1 MMKKSIVL
9 WFDDVG
15 NITESIGA
23 LIARQHVEGKNIR
36 HLFPCVDSIFEQIIC
51 RHFDDPPLV
60 FERVSTTFKPLPG
73 FYDFIFSKKEKSPV
87 GLLNSLTINDLTEEY
102 RAFQKILQRKNEA
115 LVQRTHG
122 GPGRP

>member
-1 MMKKSIVL
+1 MGESIEL

-15 NITESIGA
+15 NITESVGS
-23 LIARQHVEGKNIR
+23 LIAPQHVDGKNIR

-51 RHFDDPPLV
+51 RRFDDPPLV

-73 FYDFIFSKKEKSPV
+73 FYDFIFSKKEKSSDFWC
-87 GLLNSLTINDLTEEY
+87 NSLIINDLTEKY

-115 LVQRTHG
+115 LLQRTHG
-122 GPGRP
+122 GPEHQ